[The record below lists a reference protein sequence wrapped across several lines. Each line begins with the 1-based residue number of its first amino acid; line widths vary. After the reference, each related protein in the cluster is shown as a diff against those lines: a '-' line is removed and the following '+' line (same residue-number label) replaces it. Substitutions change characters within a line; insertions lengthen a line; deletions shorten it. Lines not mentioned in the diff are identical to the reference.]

1 MTSHYQIL
9 DKHTFIAIKQL
20 TLDKCQNLCN
30 VTLWFFSDKC
40 QVLWLRYK
48 YCASPMVSI
57 VPVIVT
63 LRSGAPSSALDILII
78 APDTCLKKIT
88 KLHYTNSDTYLKLI
102 VLSLWKY
109 VYQGF
114 GRHDFCWRGLK
125 CFLKQCSI
133 SCVGRH
139 FFSVWTSFFRIPQT
153 YYHVFFFFENF
164 WFCSFLVG
172 QVVGCLLLE
181 VKL

>member
-1 MTSHYQIL
+1 MLY
-9 DKHTFIAIKQL
+9 KHHIYYNT
-20 TLDKCQNLCN
+20 NL
-30 VTLWFFSDKC
+30 
-40 QVLWLRYK
+40 VLIK

-102 VLSLWKY
+102 VLLLWKY

-114 GRHDFCWRGLK
+114 GN
-125 CFLKQCSI
+125 
-133 SCVGRH
+133 V
-139 FFSVWTSFFRIPQT
+139 TS
-153 YYHVFFFFENF
+153 
-164 WFCSFLVG
+164 L
-172 QVVGCLLLE
+172 
-181 VKL
+181 